1 MPIPAL
7 AIPSILKAILAPL
20 ASLWR
25 WLTAEPVR
33 IAFAV
38 LLLLCGLL
46 AWRLAAV
53 DGDRDKWRDR
63 ARAYEAASKAVK
75 DAAKAADKV
84 GTHAAATEK
93 GKTDAVTEQARDD
106 AAKSDDPLRAAA
118 ERLRAEGA
126 SHGGEAPR

>member
-1 MPIPAL
+1 MSFVLSL
-7 AIPSILKAILAPL
+7 AAKFILAPL

-33 IAFAV
+33 MAFAV

-46 AWRLAAV
+46 AWRLASV

-75 DAAKAADKV
+75 DADVKADAVALDVAAGTKKDIDDGNERAKAA
-84 GTHAAATEK
+84 AAN
-93 GKTDAVTEQARDD
+93 
-106 AAKSDDPLRAAA
+106 SPDPLRDGIGS
-118 ERLRAEGA
+118 LRAENARGGGQA
-126 SHGGEAPR
+126 SK

>member
-7 AIPSILKAILAPL
+7 AVPSILKAILAPL

-33 IAFAV
+33 LAFAV
-38 LLLLCGLL
+38 LLLLCGVLC
-46 AWRLAAV
+46 WRLAAV

-75 DAAKAADKV
+75 DAAKVADKV
-84 GTHAAATEK
+84 GTDTAATEK

-106 AAKSDDPLRAAA
+106 AAKSVDPLDAVSK
-118 ERLRAEGA
+118 RLRAEGA
-126 SHGGEAPR
+126 GRGGEATR